1 MSGATQARTTRRRAL
16 LAAVLG
22 GAAAVG
28 AEVVFTRELALLFG
42 VTAPA
47 AAVVVSVY
55 LGGMALGSVL
65 GGRLADRAGDRAGW
79 VYVGAEVAAGAWA
92 WLFPLL
98 FSVAWTL
105 LDARGGGLLETG
117 LVTVILVGP
126 AAIASGATFP
136 GLTRAVGQ
144 GPAVRWLYGA
154 NALGAAIG
162 GVGVGLYLPE
172 WLGFSG
178 SLGAAGFL
186 SLLAA
191 AVLGLTTRGQAPA
204 QVSVVSD
211 ADPVSP
217 RLAGTMQ
224 AVIGGV
230 GMASEIG
237 WTRILEQTGPNPG
250 SLCFPIVLAAY
261 LVGLALGTVVLAPVL
276 ARLGERRAM
285 AAGAVLA
292 ALGPLLGV
300 AALLVL
306 PEERL
311 IGHLVAP
318 GPGNGLVFDLT
329 GIQVSIDRL
338 GAVLLAVILPGMAS
352 GAVFPLAARALSRA
366 RGLGQGVGVAGAAG
380 VTAAMVASL
389 WLGLLPI
396 QGIGTVSSLLIMA
409 ALAAGAGALLGRGRL
424 RVGAAVVLVVA
435 LVSLR
440 TPPWAGLQI
449 PDNEAVVAF
458 VETAAGPSAVASGPE
473 GSSVYTHGERVAG
486 LALDLDIPLALH
498 PAPKRTLV
506 IAFGTGVN
514 VKGLLRDQGID
525 ELVCVD
531 IDPALPLLAGWIP
544 GVGGEVFDTPR
555 ARFEN
560 ADGRHLLRT
569 QSELYD
575 LIFSDV
581 ATYAQYVELG
591 TVEFLKLTRMRL
603 GDGGMFALKLHP
615 DTLSAEGLRHFLAT
629 FITVYPEAA
638 LFAPRAHMPVLVGF
652 VDGFPTVE
660 NVAERI
666 SAQPNLFYGPG
677 LTPPGRRVLLG
688 PSALIELAAGA
699 RPSTDDRPLSLR
711 HALIGP
717 MHADRTPEA
726 GSPLLAAAIADA
738 TDAPEEVFGVPVT
751 KDPWSPPRARPL
763 PDRSGWW

>member
-1 MSGATQARTTRRRAL
+1 MSPLRPQVIRRRAL
-16 LAAVLG
+16 LAAVVG

-47 AAVVVSVY
+47 AATVVSVY

-65 GGRLADRAGDRAGW
+65 GGRLADRLGHRAGW
-79 VYVGAEVAAGAWA
+79 AYVGAELAAGAWA
-92 WLFPLL
+92 WLFPVFFAL
-98 FSVAWTL
+98 AWEL

-117 LVTVILVGP
+117 LASVVLVGP
-126 AAIASGATFP
+126 AAIASGASFP
-136 GLTRAVGQ
+136 GLTRAVGE

-154 NALGAAIG
+154 NALGAALG

-172 WLGFSG
+172 WLGFAG
-178 SLGAAGFL
+178 SLGAAGLL
-186 SLLAA
+186 SVLAA
-191 AVLGLTTRGQAPA
+191 AILGVTTGGQAPA
-204 QVSVVSD
+204 EVAEEATV
-211 ADPVSP
+211 DPVSP

-250 SLCFPIVLAAY
+250 SLCFPIVLAGY
-261 LVGLALGTVVLAPVL
+261 LVGLAMGTVALGPWL
-276 ARLGERRAM
+276 ARLGERRALGVGALM
-285 AAGAVLA
+285 AAM
-292 ALGPLLGV
+292 GPLLGIG
-300 AALLVL
+300 ALLVL

-329 GIQVSIDRL
+329 GVQVSVDRL
-338 GAVLLAVILPGMAS
+338 GAVLIAVMLPGLAS
-352 GAVFPLAARALSRA
+352 GAAFPVAARALSRA
-366 RGLGQGVGVAGAAG
+366 RGLGQGVGAAGAAG
-380 VTAAMVASL
+380 VGAAMAASL
-389 WLGLLPI
+389 WLGLLPV
-396 QGIGTVSSLLIMA
+396 QGIGTIDSLAGMA
-409 ALAAGAGALLGRGRL
+409 TVGALAAMAVLAGRR
-424 RVGAAVVLVVA
+424 RWAAGLVVVVA
-435 LVSLR
+435 LFAFRV
-440 TPPWAGLQI
+440 PPWAGLQI
-449 PDNEAVVAF
+449 PEEDAVVAF

-498 PAPKRTLV
+498 PKPSRTLV

-514 VKGLLRDQGID
+514 VKGLLQDQGID

-531 IDPALPLLAGWIP
+531 IDPALPLLAEWIP
-544 GVGGEVFDTPR
+544 GVGGSVFESPR

-569 QSELYD
+569 SSDRYD

-591 TVEFLKLTRMRL
+591 TVEFLQLTRARL
-603 GDGGMFALKLHP
+603 AQGGMFALKLHP

-629 FITVYPEAA
+629 FMAVYPDAA

-652 VDGFPTVE
+652 VDGMPTE
-660 NVAERI
+660 SDVAARLA
-666 SAQPNLFYGPG
+666 AQPRLFYAPG

-688 PSALIELAAGA
+688 PSGLLGLAGSR

-717 MHADRTPEA
+717 MHAERTPRA
-726 GSPLLAAAIADA
+726 GSPLLAAAIAEA
-738 TDAPEEVFGVPVT
+738 RDAPAEVFGRSVAA
-751 KDPWSPPRARPL
+751 DAWAPPRARPL
-763 PDRSGWW
+763 PPRDGWW

>member
-1 MSGATQARTTRRRAL
+1 MSVDGRMALRRAL

-47 AAVVVSVY
+47 AATVVSVY

-79 VYVGAEVAAGAWA
+79 VYVIAELAAGAWA
-92 WLFPLL
+92 WLFPV
-98 FSVAWTL
+98 FFAIAWDL
-105 LDARGGGLLETG
+105 LDARGGGLIETG
-117 LVTVILVGP
+117 LVTVVLVGP
-126 AAIASGATFP
+126 AAVASGATFP

-144 GPAVRWLYGA
+144 GPAIRWLYGA
-154 NALGAAIG
+154 NALGAALG

-178 SLGAAGFL
+178 SLGAAGLL
-186 SLLAA
+186 SVMA
-191 AVLGLTTRGQAPA
+191 AVVLGVSTRGEAPA
-204 QVSVVSD
+204 EVSVASD
-211 ADPVSP
+211 PDPVSP

-276 ARLGERRAM
+276 ARLGERRGLGM
-285 AAGAVLA
+285 GALLA

-300 AALLVL
+300 LALLVL

-329 GIQVSIDRL
+329 GVQVSIDRL
-338 GAVLLAVILPGMAS
+338 AAVLLAVMLPGMAS
-352 GAVFPLAARALSRA
+352 GAAFPIAARALSRA
-366 RGLGQGVGVAGAAG
+366 RGMGQGVGFAGAAG
-380 VTAAMVASL
+380 VGAAMVASL
-389 WLGLLPI
+389 WLGLLPV
-396 QGIGTVSSLLIMA
+396 QGIGTIYSLLAMA
-409 ALAAGAGALLGRGRL
+409 TLGAVAAVALVPGKLRIAAGAVVAVALL
-424 RVGAAVVLVVA
+424 
-435 LVSLR
+435 SFQ

-449 PDNEAVVAF
+449 PADEAVVAF
-458 VETAAGPSAVASGPE
+458 VETAAGPSAVAAGPE

-498 PAPKRTLV
+498 PKPSRTLV

-514 VKGLLRDQGID
+514 VKGLLQDQGID

-531 IDPALPLLAGWIP
+531 IDPALPLLAAWIP
-544 GVGGEVFDTPR
+544 GVGGEVFDSPR

-569 QSELYD
+569 RSDRYD

-591 TVEFLKLTRMRL
+591 TVEFLELTRARL
-603 GDGGMFALKLHP
+603 AQGGMFALKLHP
-615 DTLSAEGLRHFLAT
+615 DTLSAEGLEHFLAT
-629 FITVYPEAA
+629 FMAVYPDAA

-652 VDGFPTVE
+652 VDGMPKE
-660 NVAERI
+660 ADVAARLA
-666 SAQPNLFYGPG
+666 AQPRLFYAPG

-688 PSALIELAAGA
+688 PTALKKLAGDA

-711 HALIGP
+711 HAFIGP
-717 MHADRTPEA
+717 MHADRTPQA
-726 GSPLLAAAIADA
+726 GSPLLAAAIAEA
-738 TDAPEEVFGVPVT
+738 SDAPAEVFETAVSA
-751 KDPWSPPRARPL
+751 DAWSPPRARPL
-763 PDRSGWW
+763 PARDGWW